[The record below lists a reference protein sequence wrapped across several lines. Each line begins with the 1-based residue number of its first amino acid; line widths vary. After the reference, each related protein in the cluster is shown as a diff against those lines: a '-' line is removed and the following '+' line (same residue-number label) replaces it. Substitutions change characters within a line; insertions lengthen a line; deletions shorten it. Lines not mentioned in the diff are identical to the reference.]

1 MSSDNSNVR
10 PDWDQVL
17 VDIVD
22 YVRDFEPTSE
32 LAWQTARH
40 VLIDSLG
47 CAMEALEYPACR
59 KLLGP
64 LVPGA
69 TLQNGARVPGTD
81 FQLDPVKAEIIQD
94 RHRCDIVA
102 GVDR

>member
-1 MSSDNSNVR
+1 MSHYNENAR

-22 YVRDFEPTSE
+22 YVRDFKPSSE

-47 CAMEALEYPACR
+47 
-59 KLLGP
+59 
-64 LVPGA
+64 
-69 TLQNGARVPGTD
+69 
-81 FQLDPVKAEIIQD
+81 
-94 RHRCDIVA
+94 
-102 GVDR
+102 